1 MEDNELKDYFV
12 TKNGVTF
19 AGTHLIIDMWGV
31 DRLDDIEYMEE
42 ILKECTDASKATLL
56 HIHLHHFTPSMGVT
70 GVAVLAESHIS
81 LHTWPECNF
90 AAFDIFMCGNAEPH
104 NAIPILEKMLS
115 PEKMD
120 IKEELR
126 GIISNK

>member
-1 MEDNELKDYFV
+1 MEDNEIKDYFV
-12 TKNGVTF
+12 TKNGITF

-31 DRLDDIEYMEE
+31 DRLDDIAYMEE
-42 ILKECTDASKATLL
+42 ILKKCTESAKATLL

-81 LHTWPECNF
+81 LHTWPECGF
-90 AAFDIFMCGNAEPH
+90 AAFDIFMCGDAEPH
-104 NAIPILEKMLS
+104 NAIPILKEMLK
-115 PEKMD
+115 PEKID

-126 GIISNK
+126 GITSNK